1 MFFFYQFILSLII
14 LFSPLIVLLRILKN
28 KEDKISFKEKFNFIN
43 KKRRGVGRLIW
54 FHGSSVGEIMSII
67 PLIRYYE
74 KKKSINKILITSNTL
89 SSSKIIKKLKFKKTI
104 HQFFPIDHF
113 SIVKKFLNF
122 WKPNIAIFI
131 DSEIWPAM
139 FKELNKRNI
148 PLLLLNARITKKSYR
163 RWKILKNFSQS
174 VFKNITKAYPQNN
187 ETKYFLKK
195 LNFTNIKI
203 LGNLKFIENKLHNRS
218 INNLNLKF
226 KNYKIWVAAS
236 THDGEELFCAR
247 AHLKLKKKISKLITI
262 IIPRH
267 IDRVSEI
274 LSQFKKLNLKVL
286 LHSSRRKNLKDIDIY
301 LVNTFGESKN
311 FYNIA
316 SSVFLGKSIT
326 VKGGQNPL
334 EAIHH
339 DAQILHGPFVDN
351 FKEVYKFLKSLKAS
365 KEIKNVNQLTSKI
378 SLKKNKRIGN
388 KIKKIGDIISKNT
401 LNEINNFL

>member
-1 MFFFYQFILSLII
+1 
-14 LFSPLIVLLRILKN
+14 
-28 KEDKISFKEKFNFIN
+28 
-43 KKRRGVGRLIW
+43 
-54 FHGSSVGEIMSII
+54 MSII